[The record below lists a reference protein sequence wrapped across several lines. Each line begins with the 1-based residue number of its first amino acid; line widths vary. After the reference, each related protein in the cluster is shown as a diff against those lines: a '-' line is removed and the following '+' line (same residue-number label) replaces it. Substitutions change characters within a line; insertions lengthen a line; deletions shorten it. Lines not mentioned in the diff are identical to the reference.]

1 VTSVFI
7 GGSRAVFRLNSEIRE
22 RLDGLIQKRCP
33 ILIGDA
39 NGADRAVQQHLAERG
54 YRDVTVFCM
63 DRCRNNIGE
72 WPVRKIDARATR
84 RDLPYFVQ
92 KDIAMA
98 GEAGCGFMLWDGKSR
113 GTLHNLL
120 NLVGAGKKILVYFT
134 LDKSLHKLSNDQ
146 DLQTLLARC
155 DRGEI
160 ARIQCSL
167 ATLPN
172 RSQSQ
177 LAFHSQ

>member
-1 VTSVFI
+1 MTSVFI
-7 GGSRAVFRLNSEIRE
+7 GGSRAVSRLNSAIRE
-22 RLDGLIQKRCP
+22 RLDDLIQKRCQ

-63 DRCRNNIGE
+63 DRCRNNVGD
-72 WPVRKIDARATR
+72 WPVRKINAHTTR
-84 RDLPYFVQ
+84 RDFSYFVQ

-98 GEAGCGFMLWDGKSR
+98 GEAGCGFMLWDGKSK
-113 GTLHNLL
+113 GTLHNMM
-120 NLVGAGKKILVYFT
+120 NLVGAGKKVLVYFA
-134 LDKSLHKLSNDQ
+134 LDKRIHKLSNDQ

-155 DRGEI
+155 DRREI
-160 ARIQCSL
+160 ARIRSSL

-177 LAFHSQ
+177 LELHTQ

>member
-7 GGSRAVFRLNSEIRE
+7 GGSRAVSRLNSAIRE
-22 RLDGLIQKRCP
+22 RLDDLIQKRCP

-63 DRCRNNIGE
+63 DRCRNNVGD
-72 WPVRKIDARATR
+72 WPVRKIDAHATR
-84 RDLPYFVQ
+84 RDFSYFVQ

-98 GEAGCGFMLWDGKSR
+98 GEAGGGIMLWDGKSK
-113 GTLHNLL
+113 GTLHNML
-120 NLVGAGKKILVYFT
+120 NLVGAGKKVLVYFA
-134 LDKSLHKLSNDQ
+134 LDKRLHKLSNDE

-155 DRGEI
+155 DRREI
-160 ARIQCSL
+160 ARIRSSL

-172 RSQSQ
+172 RNQSQ
-177 LAFHSQ
+177 LELRAQ